1 MLIISPKTKY
11 ILNFYISYISNP
23 EIVSDAMPVLLY
35 KFSEQT
41 LQPGPSV
48 SLKCIAKGNPP
59 PQIIWTRDGFPI
71 PQDARWVNKK
81 KNIFFLQMIFGPDP
95 SRLWSGGANSSSAMI
110 HKVVLQLHKMQS
122 NNFCQLGQWGSK
134 FFVVVLCH

>member
-1 MLIISPKTKY
+1 MTNYRCANYIPKTKY
-11 ILNFYISYISNP
+11 ILNFYSISYISNP

-41 LQPGPSV
+41 LQPGPSD

-71 PQDARWVNKK
+71 PQDAR
-81 KNIFFLQMIFGPDP
+81 
-95 SRLWSGGANSSSAMI
+95 
-110 HKVVLQLHKMQS
+110 
-122 NNFCQLGQWGSK
+122 
-134 FFVVVLCH
+134 